1 MRRPTPEMSA
11 LVVPDRRSLN
21 SEEVKKVLGSKG
33 GESRGRV
40 ADMRPA
46 VVSHNTVLPSIVL
59 GIV

>member
-21 SEEVKKVLGSKG
+21 SEEVQKVKG
-33 GESRGRV
+33 ERAGRV
-40 ADMRPA
+40 ADMRPTA